1 MLIADRFFGP
11 IVGFGLLMSAMTM
24 PCLAFDTQNEVKE
37 DSSPFALFKFGF
49 SAYKN
54 GHKDEAVKA
63 LRFAAEK
70 GHQGANWKLARMYA
84 EGDGVKEDDYE
95 AYKMFEQVVH
105 EGADQGTENESY
117 VADALVALAGY
128 VKRGIPNSPINSNP
142 SAARDLYLQA
152 ASNFGDSDAQFE
164 LGKMLMKGEG
174 GQPSPNQ
181 AARWFRLS
189 AQKGNAGAQ
198 AMLGN
203 LLFQAGKTVRGLA
216 MMTAALEHA
225 NKQDRAWIRDVQE
238 QAFSISDE
246 ADRRTAMVLAEDIIK
261 TGDF

>member
-1 MLIADRFFGP
+1 MVIADRLRAPLIG
-11 IVGFGLLMSAMTM
+11 IGLLMSAMTA
-24 PCLAFDTQNEVKE
+24 PCFAFDTQNEVKE

-84 EGDGVKEDDYE
+84 EGDGVKEDDYQ
-95 AYKMFEQVVH
+95 AYQMFEQVIR
-105 EGADQGTENESY
+105 EGADQGTQNESY

-128 VKRGIPNSPINSNP
+128 LKRGIPNSPVGANP
-142 SAARDLYLQA
+142 SAARDLYMQA

-174 GQPSPNQ
+174 GQSNPNQ
-181 AARWFRLS
+181 AARWFRLA

-225 NKQDRAWIRDVQE
+225 SKQDRAWIGDIQE

>member
-1 MLIADRFFGP
+1 MLIVDRFAAPFFG
-11 IVGFGLLMSAMTM
+11 IGLALSVMTL
-24 PCLAFDTQNEVKE
+24 PCHAFDTSNEMNE

-49 SAYKN
+49 SAYKK
-54 GHKDEAVKA
+54 GDKDEAVKA

-70 GHQGANWKLARMYA
+70 GHQGANWKLGRMYA

-105 EGADQGTENESY
+105 EGAEQGTQNESY

-128 VKRGIPNSPINSNP
+128 VKRGIPNSPIKSNP

-174 GQPSPNQ
+174 GQPNPNQ

-189 AQKGNAGAQ
+189 AQKGHAGAQ
-198 AMLGN
+198 AMLGT
-203 LLFQAGKTVRGLA
+203 LLFQVGKTVRGLA
-216 MMTAALEHA
+216 MMTAAFERA
-225 NKQDRAWIRDVQE
+225 SKQDRVWIGDIQE
-238 QAFSISDE
+238 QAFSIANE
-246 ADRRTAMVLAEDIIK
+246 ADRRTAIVLAEDIIK

>member
-1 MLIADRFFGP
+1 MFVTDRLVAP
-11 IVGFGLLMSAMTM
+11 LVGIGLMMSAMTA
-24 PCLAFDTQNEVKE
+24 PCFAFDTKNEMNE

-95 AYKMFEQVVH
+95 AYKMFEQVIR
-105 EGADQGTENESY
+105 EGADQGTQNESY

-128 VKRGIPNSPINSNP
+128 LRRGIPNSPVNSNP

-164 LGKMLMKGEG
+164 LGRMLMKGEG
-174 GQPSPNQ
+174 GQSNPNQ

-189 AQKGNAGAQ
+189 AQKGHAGAQ

-225 NKQDRAWIRDVQE
+225 SKQDRAWIGDIQE
-238 QAFSISDE
+238 QAFSIADE

>member
-24 PCLAFDTQNEVKE
+24 PCFAFDTQNEVKE

-105 EGADQGTENESY
+105 EGAEQGTENESY

-142 SAARDLYLQA
+142 GAARDLYLQA
-152 ASNFGDSDAQFE
+152 ASNFGDPDAQFE

-189 AQKGNAGAQ
+189 AQKGHAGAQ

-225 NKQDRAWIRDVQE
+225 SKQDRAWIRDVQE

>member
-1 MLIADRFFGP
+1 MLIADRFLSP
-11 IVGFGLLMSAMTM
+11 LVGIGLLMSAMVG
-24 PCLAFDTQNEVKE
+24 PCFAFDTQNEVKE

-84 EGDGVKEDDYE
+84 EGDGVKEDDYQ
-95 AYKMFEQVVH
+95 AYKMFEQVVQ

-128 VKRGIPNSPINSNP
+128 VKRGIPNSPIRSNP
-142 SAARDLYLQA
+142 GAARDLYLQA

-174 GQPSPNQ
+174 GQSNPNQ

-189 AQKGNAGAQ
+189 AQKGHAGAQ

-225 NKQDRAWIRDVQE
+225 SKQDRAWIRDVQE

>member
-1 MLIADRFFGP
+1 MLIADRFLAP
-11 IVGFGLLMSAMTM
+11 IVGIGLFLGAMTL
-24 PCLAFDTQNEVKE
+24 PCMAFDTKNEMNE

-70 GHQGANWKLARMYA
+70 GHQGANWKLGRMYA

-95 AYKMFEQVVH
+95 AYKMFEQVIQ

-152 ASNFGDSDAQFE
+152 ASNFGDPDAQFE
-164 LGKMLMKGEG
+164 LGKMLMRGEG
-174 GQPSPNQ
+174 GSASPNQ

-189 AQKGNAGAQ
+189 AQKGHAGAQ

-225 NKQDRAWIRDVQE
+225 TGKDRIWIGDIQE
-238 QAFSISDE
+238 QAFSIADE
-246 ADRRTAMVLAEDIIK
+246 ADRRTAMVLAGDIVK

>member
-1 MLIADRFFGP
+1 MLIADRFLASFTGM
-11 IVGFGLLMSAMTM
+11 GLLLGAMTL
-24 PCLAFDTQNEVKE
+24 PCHAFDTKTEMNE

-84 EGDGVKEDDYE
+84 EGDGVEEDDYE
-95 AYKMFEQVVH
+95 AYKMFEQVIQ
-105 EGADQGTENESY
+105 EGADQGTQNESY
-117 VADALVALAGY
+117 VSDALVALAGY
-128 VKRGIPNSPINSNP
+128 IKRGIPNSPVHSNP
-142 SAARDLYLQA
+142 IAARDLYMQA
-152 ASNFGDSDAQFE
+152 ASNFGDPNAQFE
-164 LGKMLMKGEG
+164 LGRMLMKGEG
-174 GQPSPNQ
+174 GQSSPNQ

-189 AQKGNAGAQ
+189 AQKGHAGAQ

-225 NKQDRAWIRDVQE
+225 PKQDRTWISGLQE
-238 QAFSISDE
+238 QAFSLADE
-246 ADRRTAMVLAEDIIK
+246 ADRRTAMVLAQDIVR